1 MLSTKQH
8 CNFIALSNIRRHR
21 FSICVSIS
29 QITSTSHCLLI
40 CNQIHSSWQ
49 AAECQNHIADSVNK
63 NFAVHAVAGNTTI
76 EVIPHDINKSSIANR
91 ILQETS
97 PDFVLSIGDDR
108 SDEDMF
114 NFLKKQK
121 SLQKVITCTVGKRS
135 TEANYFIPNVDGV
148 LSLLDELCLASQ

>member
-1 MLSTKQH
+1 
-8 CNFIALSNIRRHR
+8 
-21 FSICVSIS
+21 VSIS

-76 EVIPHDINKSSIANR
+76 EVIPHDINKSSIVNR

-114 NFLKKQK
+114 NFLTKQK
-121 SLQKVITCTVGKRS
+121 SLKKVITCTVGTRS

-148 LSLLDELCLASQ
+148 LSLLDELCAASQ

>member
-1 MLSTKQH
+1 M
-8 CNFIALSNIRRHR
+8 
-21 FSICVSIS
+21 
-29 QITSTSHCLLI
+29 
-40 CNQIHSSWQ
+40 
-49 AAECQNHIADSVNK
+49 
-63 NFAVHAVAGNTTI
+63 
-76 EVIPHDINKSSIANR
+76 IPHDINKSSIANR

-121 SLQKVITCTVGKRS
+121 SLQKVITCTVGTRS

-148 LSLLDELCLASQ
+148 LSILDELCAASQ